1 MSKQIKL
8 EKNEIN
14 LLNKIKTSRE
24 MLLKEFGKI
33 SIIEIQTQNRK
44 NIAKK
49 EFEKLEETQTSF
61 AKQLEDKYGKGTIDI
76 ESGIFI
82 PLK

>member
-1 MSKQIKL
+1 M
-8 EKNEIN
+8 
-14 LLNKIKTSRE
+14 LN
-24 MLLKEFGKI
+24 
-33 SIIEIQTQNRK
+33 NRK